1 MEAFASKYIASLPT
15 TDRKDVVSDLGYR
28 MLKGNLKKVIN
39 KGADLKVWFQLCI
52 TEAVY
57 SDKRLYRWRP

>member
-1 MEAFASKYIASLPT
+1 MP

-52 TEAVY
+52 TETVY
-57 SDKRLYRWRP
+57 SDKEALS